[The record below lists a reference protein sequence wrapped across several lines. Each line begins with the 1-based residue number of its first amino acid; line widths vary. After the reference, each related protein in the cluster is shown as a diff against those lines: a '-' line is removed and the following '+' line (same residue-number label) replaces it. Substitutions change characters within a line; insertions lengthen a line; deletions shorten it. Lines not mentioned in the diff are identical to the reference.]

1 MDALVL
7 YVRLHD
13 GRYHGRGDWPPSPA
27 RLFQALVAGAG
38 LGSSLSPSDKAA
50 LQWLEK
56 QKPPLVAA
64 PLAWR
69 SQRGVCFYVPNND
82 GDAIGGDPLKVA
94 KIRTDKIFRPYFFDP
109 AVPFVYVWTLSE
121 QQSDNNCAPRDDV
134 YGYAH
139 TICSLAKHLYQL
151 GRGIDMAWAWGE
163 IISKEKLEDYL
174 STYPGRIYR
183 PSTGRSSTTLP
194 SPCPGSLESLER
206 RHEAFGKR
214 FEYTRAGKALQ
225 VTFHQPPKP
234 RFQSILYDSPPSHH
248 LYELRSPAAEASF
261 APWPLTRVV
270 DLVVGL
276 RDGAVKRLKTALLGK
291 KADIHRALVGRKPD
305 GTNDIPPED
314 RVRIIPLPSIGHFH
328 ADRRIR
334 RVLIEVPPTCPLR
347 AEDVHWAFSGL
358 DVVNV
363 KTGEVQAVLT
373 RSDAEEFLRH
383 YGFEDDGRY
392 RVWRTV
398 TPAALPGNT
407 WRRRIDPA
415 RKLDAAKR
423 GNERA
428 TEQIHAAAAVRQA
441 LRHAGV
447 QARVET
453 LRLQRE
459 PFEGNGSCVEP
470 FAEGTRFA
478 KERLWHVEIT
488 FGAPVKGP
496 LLLGDG
502 RFCGLGLM
510 SPVRDAVPGVQ
521 VFAITADLTGQ
532 PDPIEVVRALRR
544 AVMARVQ
551 AILGKDKQLP
561 SFFSGHEE
569 NGSPVQHTSSSH
581 LSFAFEPTSK
591 RLLIFAPH
599 VVERRAATHQ
609 ELLHLRT
616 LDAALEGF
624 HELRAGCAGIFSLFP
639 AAIDTG
645 DDPLMGSSCVW
656 ETMTPYVVTRH
667 AKEGEAK
674 KALEVDVRT
683 ECRRLGLPE
692 PKAVKVNNIQGVPG
706 IGLTGKVKLHFV
718 QHITGPLL
726 LGRTRYLG
734 GGLFLAVHHQDQ
746 PYQDQP

>member
-94 KIRTDKIFRPYFFDP
+94 KIRTAKIFRPYFFDP

-163 IISKEKLEDYL
+163 VIGEKDLEDYL

-234 RFQSILYDSPPSHH
+234 RFQPIPYDSPPSRQ
-248 LYELRSPAAEASF
+248 LYELRRSPAAEPSF

-270 DLVVGL
+270 DLVVRL
-276 RDGAVKRLKTALLGK
+276 RDGAVKRLEEALLGK

-328 ADRRIR
+328 ADRQIR

-398 TPAALPGNT
+398 TPAALPINA

-415 RKLDAAKR
+415 RRRDEAKP
-423 GNERA
+423 GDERVA
-428 TEQIHAAAAVRQA
+428 EQGRAAAAVCQA

-459 PFEGNGSCVEP
+459 PFESQGSRVEL

-569 NGSPVQHTSSSH
+569 NGSPVQRTSSSH

-667 AKEGEAK
+667 AKEGEAE

-692 PKAVKVNNIQGVPG
+692 PKAVEVSNIQGVPG
-706 IGLTGKVKLHFV
+706 IGLTGDVTLRFG

-734 GGLFLAVHHQDQ
+734 GGLFLAVHQ
-746 PYQDQP
+746 

>member
-1 MDALVL
+1 MRYLTIH
-7 YVRLHD
+7 VRVHD
-13 GRYHGRGDWPPSPA
+13 GRYHGYGDTLPSPF

-38 LGSSLSPSDKAA
+38 ISGPLDKRTKDA
-50 LQWLEK
+50 LIWLESL
-56 QKPPLVAA
+56 PDA
-64 PLAWR
+64 PIIALPHMA
-69 SQRGVCFYVPNND
+69 RGQAVTMFMPNND
-82 GDAIGGDPLKVA
+82 LDKFGGDIRDIA
-94 KIRTDKIFRPYFFDP
+94 KIRGANKVWVPRHFDT
-109 AVPFVYVWTLSE
+109 AVPWIYAWPFPENGATQAEAICELSE
-121 QQSDNNCAPRDDV
+121 
-134 YGYAH
+134 
-139 TICSLAKHLYQL
+139 KLYQL

-194 SPCPGSLESLER
+194 SPCPGSLGSLER

-225 VTFHQPPKP
+225 VIFPPKP
-234 RFQSILYDSPPSHH
+234 RFQPIPYDSPPSHH

-276 RDGAVKRLKTALLGK
+276 RDGAVKRLETALQGK
-291 KADIHRALVGRKPD
+291 EADIHRALVGRKPD

-328 ADRRIR
+328 ADRQIR

-347 AEDVHWAFSGL
+347 ADDVHWAFSGL

-398 TPAALPGNT
+398 TPAALPGNA

-415 RKLDAAKR
+415 RRRDEAKP
-423 GNERA
+423 GDERVA
-428 TEQIHAAAAVRQA
+428 EQGRAAAAVCQA

-459 PFEGNGSCVEP
+459 PFESQGSRVEL

-569 NGSPVQHTSSSH
+569 NGAPVQHTSSSH
-581 LSFAFEPTSK
+581 LSFAFEPTSR

-599 VVERRAATHQ
+599 VVERRAATPQ
-609 ELLHLRT
+609 ELKYLST
-616 LDAALEGF
+616 LDVALEDF
-624 HELRAGCAGIFSLFP
+624 RELRAGRAGVFSLSR
-639 AAIDTG
+639 ASIDTG
-645 DDPLMGSSCVW
+645 NDSLLASSPVW
-656 ETMTPYVVTRH
+656 ETITPYVVTRH

-674 KALEVDVRT
+674 KALEVDVRA

-692 PKAVKVNNIQGVPG
+692 PEAVEVNDIQGLSG